1 METTVFYSLMLQ
13 KYVNLKQ
20 KTLKYNLI
28 RYVQEEFQKILP
40 SVTWKKTGLNGY
52 VHNNSADYNVI
63 DNSKYLMKIHDIE

>member
-40 SVTWKKTGLNGY
+40 SVT
-52 VHNNSADYNVI
+52 
-63 DNSKYLMKIHDIE
+63 